1 MSVVYMVKVEYHP
14 SNPESLERE
23 YPHHVEVAKP
33 LIDAALHVYAGPAGG
48 EIGGKRVT
56 RGVVFI
62 FESKEAWE
70 AAASS
75 PGGAAAIQHA
85 QEIAGPEGMS
95 VLTGEVEVSK

>member
-1 MSVVYMVKVEYHP
+1 MYMVKVEYHP

-33 LIDAALHVYAGPAGG
+33 LIDAALHVYAGPAAG